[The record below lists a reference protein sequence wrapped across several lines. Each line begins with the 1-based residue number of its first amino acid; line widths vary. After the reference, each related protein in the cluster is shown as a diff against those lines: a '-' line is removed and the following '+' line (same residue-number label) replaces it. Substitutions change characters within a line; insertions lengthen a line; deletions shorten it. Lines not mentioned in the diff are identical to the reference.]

1 MDQKTPRMGNNNVE
15 VLGKWANGV
24 ASEKALPYHFDS
36 GGLITDCLAF
46 NWKIAK
52 ICLNPK

>member
-1 MDQKTPRMGNNNVE
+1 ME
-15 VLGKWANGV
+15 VLGKWAYGV